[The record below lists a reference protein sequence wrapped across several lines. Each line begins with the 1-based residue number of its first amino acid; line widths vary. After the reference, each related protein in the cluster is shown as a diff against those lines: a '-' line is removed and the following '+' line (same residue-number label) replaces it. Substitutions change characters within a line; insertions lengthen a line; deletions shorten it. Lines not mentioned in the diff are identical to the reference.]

1 VQSAIHRSCCSSGFF
16 EPLTPDQGVFGTLLN
31 EERTTE
37 QDLQG
42 LREDKQSQ
50 YTSRSCAE
58 TTPPA

>member
-1 VQSAIHRSCCSSGFF
+1 VQFIEAAVPADFLNRPRLIK
-16 EPLTPDQGVFGTLLN
+16 GVFGTLLN